1 MFKFLFYLLL
11 IYVVYRILFG
21 RYAGTIIKTKVYRN
35 ETHHY
40 HNTQQ
45 DKEQEGRVTVN
56 PKINKQQSGDSNKIG
71 EYVDYEE
78 IK

>member
-11 IYVVYRILFG
+11 IYLIYRILFG
-21 RYAGTIIKTKVYRN
+21 RYTGTIIKTKVYRN

-40 HNTQQ
+40 HNTQ
-45 DKEQEGRVTVN
+45 DKESEGRVTVN
-56 PKINKQQSGDSNKIG
+56 PKVTKQQSGNSGKMG

>member
-1 MFKFLFYLLL
+1 M
-11 IYVVYRILFG
+11 YRILFG

-35 ETHHY
+35 ETNHY
-40 HNTQQ
+40 HQSQ
-45 DKEQEGRVTVN
+45 DKEPEGRVTVN
-56 PKINKQQSGDSNKIG
+56 PKVNKQQSGDSNKIG